1 MSDDRISQLKEIL
14 TLNPAD
20 SFARYALGME
30 YSNSGQV
37 DTAVAEFKT
46 LLQHNPSYVNAYF
59 MAAQALAG
67 AQRNKEAIDLLRD
80 GIATAQRTNNRHA
93 ESEMQELL
101 DELENH

>member
-1 MSDDRISQLKEIL
+1 MAEDRITQFKDIL
-14 TLNPAD
+14 TVNPAD

-46 LLQHNPSYVNAYF
+46 LLQHNPNYVNAYF

-67 AQRNKEAIDLLRD
+67 AQRNQEAIGLLRD
-80 GIATAQRTNNRHA
+80 GIATAQRINNRHA

-101 DELENH
+101 NSIEN

>member
-1 MSDDRISQLKEIL
+1 MAEDRISQLKEIL
-14 TLNPAD
+14 TVNPAD

-37 DTAVAEFKT
+37 DTAVSEFKT
-46 LLQHNPSYVNAYF
+46 LLQHNPNYVNAYF

-67 AQRNKEAIDLLRD
+67 AQRNEEAIQLLRD

-101 DELENH
+101 NSIEN